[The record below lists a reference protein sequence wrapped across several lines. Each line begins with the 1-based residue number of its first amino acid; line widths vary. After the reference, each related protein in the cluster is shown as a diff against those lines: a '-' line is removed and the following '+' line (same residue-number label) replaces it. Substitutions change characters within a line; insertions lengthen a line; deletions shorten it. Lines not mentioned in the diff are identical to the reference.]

1 MSDQAQTA
9 PQSERDGLREV
20 AVETERYVARD
31 GWDQSARLFAL
42 VPTSELAGSAP
53 GLSFRTAG
61 PDDLSAVEQ
70 EGFEERGDVQ
80 QALGR
85 IAWPQ
90 AVLGVALAVER
101 LVVPPAAERDL
112 PDDPTAALQ
121 RLQDHPDRR
130 DVRLL
135 AAGHRDGRRLC
146 LLRQRA
152 HDSDDLVATGPD
164 LAPGLLAALAATL
177 QEDLPR

>member
-1 MSDQAQTA
+1 MRVGTDRVVVRR
-9 PQSERDGLREV
+9 PDGSME
-20 AVETERYVARD
+20 
-31 GWDQSARLFAL
+31 
-42 VPTSELAGSAP
+42 
-53 GLSFRTAG
+53 
-61 PDDLSAVEQ
+61 
-70 EGFEERGDVQ
+70 
-80 QALGR
+80 
-85 IAWPQ
+85 
-90 AVLGVALAVER
+90 
-101 LVVPPAAERDL
+101 VVPESTVTPEQIVVHDAHA
-112 PDDPTAALQ
+112 DDPTAALQ

-135 AAGHRDGRRLC
+135 AAVHRDGRRLC